1 MALERV
7 VTPAV
12 EQLNSNNLNA
22 SGLVKHG
29 DVAATLNAVAVE
41 HSADQIIVSRS
52 SEGGFAK
59 RIFGSSTANLVMNA
73 SVPVTVVA

>member
-1 MALERV
+1 MAQERV

-12 EQLNSNNLNA
+12 EQLVNNNIKA
-22 SGLVKHG
+22 RGIVKHG

-41 HSADQIIVSRS
+41 NKADQIIVSRS

-59 RIFGSSTANLVMNA
+59 RIFGSATANLVMSA